1 MSKKANPT
9 AIGVFIVIGLA
20 LGVAGLILFGS
31 AKIFRKQDKFILY
44 FDASLKGL
52 NPGAPVKMRGVTIG
66 SVHDV
71 FIRHNQGTDDFF
83 MPVVIEVD
91 EKMAQ
96 AKTDRQ
102 IDLSNKTYVDGS
114 VRAGLRGKLEAQSLV
129 TGVLYVELQFMPN
142 PRPPVFHQLK
152 PEFYEIPTQ
161 PTQIQELLSSLSHLD
176 LQGISEKL
184 NGLLTRL
191 DTTLAELD
199 IKQVSARVNTLL
211 SSADRLVSSPDLTN
225 SLAELKL
232 VLADARTLVKRLDGR
247 VDPLVDGVTNVL
259 NQAQHSLAELHHGI
273 EGLTDLVE
281 PDASFRS
288 SLTMALDQL
297 NDAARAVADL
307 AEFLHRNPNALL
319 TGRKPTQPKP

>member
-9 AIGVFIVIGLA
+9 AIGLFIVIGLA
-20 LGVAGLILFGS
+20 LGVGGLILFGS

-52 NPGAPVKMRGVTIG
+52 NPGAPVKVRGVTIG
-66 SVHDV
+66 SVREV
-71 FIRHNQGTDDFF
+71 FIRHNQKPDDFF

-142 PRPPVFHQLK
+142 PRPPIFHQLK

-191 DTTLAELD
+191 DSSLAQLD
-199 IKQVSARVNTLL
+199 GVNTLL
-211 SSADRLVSSPDLTN
+211 ASADRVVSSPDLTN
-225 SLAELKL
+225 SLAELKQ

-273 EGLTDLVE
+273 ERLSDLVE

-297 NDAARAVADL
+297 NDAARAIADL

-319 TGRKPTQPKP
+319 TGRKPIQPKP